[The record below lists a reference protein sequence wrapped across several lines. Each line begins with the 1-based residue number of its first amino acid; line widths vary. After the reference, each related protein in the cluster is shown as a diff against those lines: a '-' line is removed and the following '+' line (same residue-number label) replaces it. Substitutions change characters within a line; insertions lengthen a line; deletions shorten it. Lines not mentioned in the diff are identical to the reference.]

1 MAQFPFIGFCAE
13 LFVAHGDLRVAFPEF
28 FNDGKELF
36 RGWLSIV
43 DGYAEAGNQGKLL
56 LHGIGT
62 VHAVIGLHVISV
74 IPGLLDQVT
83 AVGGGIDQHVVRAGL
98 HTAFD
103 DCFEEFVLNLEFLK
117 RKVVHVDDKAI
128 VPVFDLT
135 DDIGQILK
143 LMLVDL
149 DHAQTLI
156 VIFVEQGFDAG
167 GFTGTGVTAQQH
179 VVGRQPFDKC
189 FGIIYQFL
197 LLDFI
202 TDQIIK
208 HHTLGVIDGDKFYVI
223 VQMTDTES
231 PVQTE
236 HTNAICLIKISDD
249 AENVFFVGSVL
260 NLLTDSLHFFTY
272 IPVVHMLFF
281 LDRFVVAYS
290 SEAID
295 TKSLF
300 NRSEIKIKQLLKYG
314 KICFCKMVD
323 SSIVG
328 TDFFTGHA
336 ERVFVGQKD
345 KGQIVVPQVLVKS
358 IFGGQV

>member
-1 MAQFPFIGFCAE
+1 M
-13 LFVAHGDLRVAFPEF
+13 
-28 FNDGKELF
+28 
-36 RGWLSIV
+36 
-43 DGYAEAGNQGKLL
+43 
-56 LHGIGT
+56 
-62 VHAVIGLHVISV
+62 
-74 IPGLLDQVT
+74 T
-83 AVGGGIDQHVVRAGL
+83 AVGGGIDQHVVRASL

-103 DCFEEFVLNLEFLK
+103 DCFEELVLNLKFLE
-117 RKVVHVDDKAI
+117 RKIVHVDDKAI

-149 DHAQTLI
+149 DHTQALI

-167 GFTGTGVTAQQH
+167 RFTGTGIAAQQH
-179 VVGRQPFDKC
+179 VVGWKSFDEC

-197 LLDFI
+197 LLNLI

-208 HHTLGVIDGDKFYVI
+208 HHTLGVVDGDKFYVI

-236 HTNAICLIKISDD
+236 HTNAICLIKIGDD